1 MDDIQEQHERAVGN
15 AFIAASNQQQGSQYV
30 FDRRGNE
37 APDLVY
43 CDGDS
48 QIYLEIVGCY
58 YDTNDAKFKWQIARN
73 LPNAP
78 TGWSGVNFDE
88 ALVANINAKIRHKCA
103 KDYGPNCMLIVYI
116 SPNLT
121 TFKEMEAL
129 LPRIEIPSKHR
140 FAGIYLVGDFGVSS
154 DSTVSYAIRTLAPDS
169 G

>member
-1 MDDIQEQHERAVGN
+1 MDTIQKQHELAIGD
-15 AFIAASNQQQGSQYV
+15 AFITQFNQQQGTQYV
-30 FDRRGNE
+30 FHRRGNK

-43 CDGDS
+43 RHGDLKL
-48 QIYLEIVGCY
+48 QLEIVTCY
-58 YDTNDAKFKWQIARN
+58 YDTNDAKTKWQIARN

-78 TGWSGVNFDE
+78 TGWSGVDFDQ
-88 ALVANINAKIRHKCA
+88 ALVANINAKIHDKCA

-129 LPRIEIPSKHR
+129 LPRIEIPSKHG
-140 FAGIYLVGDFGVSS
+140 FAGIYLVGNFGISS
-154 DSTVSYAIRTLAPDS
+154 ESTVSYAIRTLTPVS